1 MTAKAPTVLLMAG
14 GTGGHI
20 FPAQA
25 LAEELAGRG
34 WHIHWL
40 GTADRMEATLVPK
53 LGWPFHSIVVRG
65 LRGKSIR
72 QLLTAPWMLLN
83 AIRQARQLLK
93 RLQPD
98 LVVGFG
104 GYASGPGGI
113 AAWLQR
119 TPLLIHEQNAVAGTT
134 NRWLARLANK
144 VLVAF
149 PQAFAG
155 HAKQQ
160 VVGNPVRKA
169 LIAAQEPVH
178 SASQNQP
185 AALRVLVIG
194 GSLGAKALNDA
205 LPQQLAELS
214 STTPMQVRHQTGSA
228 MQAEVQHHYQQLHS
242 PSFDG
247 QAHAFIDDMAAA
259 YQWADLVICRAGAL
273 TVSEVACAGMAAVFV
288 PLPQAI
294 DDHQTANANWLVGQQ
309 AALLLPQPQL
319 QQGGLVALLAPLLD
333 NRTQLQQLAAKARQC
348 ALDDAAQQLADACEQ
363 QLGARV

>member
-65 LRGKSIR
+65 LRGKSVR
-72 QLLTAPWMLLN
+72 QLLTAPWMLLS
-83 AIRQARQLLK
+83 AIRQARRLLK
-93 RLQPD
+93 RVQPD

-134 NRWLARLANK
+134 NRWLARLAAK

-169 LIAAQEPVH
+169 LIAAKD
-178 SASQNQP
+178 SACKSEQVEV
-185 AALRVLVIG
+185 RVLVIG
-194 GSLGAKALNDA
+194 GSLGAKALNDW
-205 LPQQLAELS
+205 LPEQLAALS
-214 STTPMQVRHQTGSA
+214 ETTPLQVRHQTGSA
-228 MQAEVQHHYQQLHS
+228 MQAEVQQQYQQLQTE
-242 PSFDG
+242 SFAG
-247 QAHAFIDDMAAA
+247 EAQAFIDDMAAA

-319 QQGGLVALLAPLLD
+319 QQGGLVALLAPLLG
-333 NRTQLQQLAAKARQC
+333 NRTQLQQLAAKARRC

>member
-1 MTAKAPTVLLMAG
+1 MTAKTPTVLLMAG

-25 LAEELAGRG
+25 LAEELASRG

-40 GTADRMEATLVPK
+40 GTADRMEADLVPK

-65 LRGKSIR
+65 LRGKSSR
-72 QLLTAPWMLLN
+72 QLLSAPWMLLN

-93 RLQPD
+93 QLQPD

-104 GYASGPGGI
+104 GYASGPGGV

-134 NRWLARLANK
+134 NRWLARLAAK

-160 VVGNPVRKA
+160 LVGNPVRKA
-169 LIAAQEPVH
+169 LIAAKEPGSKSEQTDLH
-178 SASQNQP
+178 
-185 AALRVLVIG
+185 VLVIG
-194 GSLGAKALNDA
+194 GSLGAKALNDG
-205 LPQQLAELS
+205 LPEQLATLS
-214 STTPMQVRHQTGSA
+214 ETTPLQVKHQTGSA
-228 MQAEVQHHYQQLHS
+228 MQAEVQQHYQQLQS
-242 PSFDG
+242 ASFVG
-247 QAHAFIDDMAAA
+247 EAQAFIDDMASA

-273 TVSEVACAGMAAVFV
+273 TVSEVACAGVAAVFV

-309 AALLLPQPQL
+309 AALLLPQQQL
-319 QQGGLVALLAPLLD
+319 QQGGLIALLRPLLGD
-333 NRTQLQQLAAKARQC
+333 KTQLQQLAARARQC
-348 ALDDAAQQLADACEQ
+348 ALDNAAQQLADACEQ